1 MATRVS
7 TKSLPGA
14 AAGPDKLAA
23 GGSAS
28 RVQSVDRAA
37 RLLRAVAAAGSQG
50 AGTVAL
56 AEACALNR
64 ATAWRILSTLETHEL
79 VRNARD
85 AGVWTIGAGAF
96 SLVRSAGHEALL
108 HESHE
113 VVERLALQTGE
124 TAALAVRRN
133 GGLAYVDEVA
143 PPSVVAAPW
152 GNQPVSLHATSTG
165 KVLLAWTSEEDVA
178 RLLPRRLERFTDAT
192 ITGSGGAARRARP
205 RPSSG
210 IRHLRRRVRPRR
222 LRSLG
227 AGARR
232 SGPAAGHRERL
243 GPATAGGP
251 RPVPGPRRPHHGGGR
266 PDGAAL
272 ATNAGDR
279 SRSRVPEE
287 GRTRSRVPEEGRQ
300 GPSRRAGP

>member
-1 MATRVS
+1 VATRVS

-64 ATAWRILSTLETHEL
+64 ATAWRILSTLETHDL

-178 RLLPRRLERFTDAT
+178 RLLPKRLERFTDST
-192 ITGSGGAARRARP
+192 ITGRAALRAELDRVRRQGYATCDGEFDPAACGVSAPVLDGAGRLLAIVSVWGPPPRVAPDRFPALGALTMEAAARMAP
-205 RPSSG
+205 
-210 IRHLRRRVRPRR
+210 L
-222 LRSLG
+222 
-227 AGARR
+227 
-232 SGPAAGHRERL
+232 
-243 GPATAGGP
+243 
-251 RPVPGPRRPHHGGGR
+251 
-266 PDGAAL
+266 
-272 ATNAGDR
+272 
-279 SRSRVPEE
+279 
-287 GRTRSRVPEEGRQ
+287 
-300 GPSRRAGP
+300 